1 MSMPALIGGP
11 INITNVSGDG
21 TVNFGDAL
29 QISPKGTLKSNTG
42 GGALNTGDFLQTN
55 TFVSFT
61 NTFDPDAADSNN
73 IANN

>member
-1 MSMPALIGGP
+1 MPMPALIGGP

-29 QISPKGTLKSNTG
+29 QIAPKGTLKSNTG